1 MSDIADLLSSGEL
14 SSIPQ
19 AALAVLAPNEGADA
33 ATLVERARAFAL
45 RYAAVA
51 LCENRRGDDGC
62 SSCSSWNEGTHP
74 DMVLAGRWEKAPG
87 IEECLAFQAALHLR
101 PFAAPGRLGI
111 VPAAD
116 TMSLP
121 AANSLL
127 KIVEEPPE
135 GARLLFLSQS
145 EEVIPTLR
153 SRMWIWRPGGM
164 ADREAAAVAPPQ
176 SPLEWASWLERTKK
190 FSLADLDLEVHGW
203 VAWFSQACEW
213 RIAASLENLL
223 TLATS
228 RHIPVSMVQ
237 DAVYALLREGAS
249 VEQIFGN
256 VREA

>member
-1 MSDIADLLSSGEL
+1 MFDIADLLGGGGSSP
-14 SSIPQ
+14 IPQ
-19 AALAVLAPNEGADA
+19 AVLAVLALAEGAGS
-33 ATLVERARAFAL
+33 VEDARAFAL
-45 RYAAVA
+45 QYAAVA

-62 SSCSSWNEGTHP
+62 PSCSCWNEGAHP

-111 VPAAD
+111 VPVAD

-135 GARLLFLSQS
+135 GARLLLLSQS
-145 EEVIPTLR
+145 EDVIPTLR
-153 SRMWIWRPGGM
+153 SRMWVWRPGGTT
-164 ADREAAAVAPPQ
+164 DRGVIAAAPPQ

-190 FSLADLDLEVHGW
+190 FSLADLDPEVRGW
-203 VAWFSQACEW
+203 GAWFSEAGEW
-213 RIAASLENLL
+213 RTAASLENLL
-223 TLATS
+223 TLAIN
-228 RHIPVSMVQ
+228 RHMPVSMIQ

-249 VEQIFGN
+249 VEQIFGY